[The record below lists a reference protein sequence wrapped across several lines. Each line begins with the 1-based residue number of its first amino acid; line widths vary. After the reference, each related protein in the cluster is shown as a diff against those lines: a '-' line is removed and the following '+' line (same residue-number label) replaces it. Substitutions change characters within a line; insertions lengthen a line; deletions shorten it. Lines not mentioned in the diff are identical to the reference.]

1 MMKDLKSTEK
11 REERDEMMSTYE
23 FANLG
28 EGEFAY
34 ITEISSEEAGRVFS
48 ALEDIPAN
56 IVLFALHSADGTPL
70 ALTDTLSA
78 AQAQAFE
85 EDLEIATVH

>member
-1 MMKDLKSTEK
+1 MIKDLKPE
-11 REERDEMMSTYE
+11 EERDEMISANE
-23 FANLG
+23 LANLG

-34 ITEISSEEAGRVFS
+34 ITEISSAEAGRMFA
-48 ALEDIPAN
+48 ALEDIPEG
-56 IVLFALHSADGTPL
+56 IMLYALHSADGTPI

-85 EDLEIATVH
+85 DDLELATVH

>member
-1 MMKDLKSTEK
+1 MIKGLKSV
-11 REERDEMMSTYE
+11 EERVEMMSTNDL
-23 FANLG
+23 ANLG

-34 ITEISSEEAGRVFS
+34 ITEISSEEAGRLF
-48 ALEDIPAN
+48 APLEDIPGD
-56 IVLFALHSADGTPL
+56 LMLYALHSADGTPI

-85 EDLEIATVH
+85 DDLEIATVH

>member
-1 MMKDLKSTEK
+1 MDKDLRLELA
-11 REERDEMMSTYE
+11 EQEFMSIHELAT
-23 FANLG
+23 LG

-34 ITEISSEEAGRVFS
+34 ITEITSSEAGRLFS
-48 ALEDIPAN
+48 AIDGLPEN
-56 IVLFALHSADGTPL
+56 GMLYALNSADGTPL

-85 EDLEIATVH
+85 EDLELATVH

>member
-1 MMKDLKSTEK
+1 MIKDLKPE
-11 REERDEMMSTYE
+11 EERIEMISTNE
-23 FANLG
+23 LATLG

-34 ITEISSEEAGRVFS
+34 ITEISSEAATRMFS
-48 ALEDIPAN
+48 IFEDIPED
-56 IVLFALHSADGTPL
+56 VMLFALHAADGTPI

-85 EDLEIATVH
+85 DDLELATVH